1 MALIRMMLKVKD
13 LKDNKQQQV
22 YVGVATFM
30 GKMMDWGSSNE
41 NNNNNNNN
49 NKNTRN
55 INNNNNYKTKTKQ

>member
-49 NKNTRN
+49 KN
-55 INNNNNYKTKTKQ
+55 INNNSNYKTKTKQ